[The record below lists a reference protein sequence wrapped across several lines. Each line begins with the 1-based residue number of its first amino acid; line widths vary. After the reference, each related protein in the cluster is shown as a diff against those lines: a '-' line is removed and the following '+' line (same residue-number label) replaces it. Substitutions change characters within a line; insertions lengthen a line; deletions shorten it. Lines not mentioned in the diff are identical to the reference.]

1 MNLRLFMLQP
11 GAALGLALAAS
22 PAAAAEQDVVV
33 RFAARVGGETLACG
47 KTFSGIGTTGAAV
60 TLQDFRVYIS
70 NLRLVDAKG
79 VETPVRIVPDG
90 RWQDDRTAL
99 LDFEDA
105 TGNCNGNAAV
115 NHQVRGKAAPGQYAG
130 LAFDL
135 GVPADLNH
143 QDTTRAGPPLNF
155 SALSWPWRAGYKFV
169 TIDIETSAPG
179 RPDASGF
186 SVHLGSTDCPG
197 GPLTAPPTSPCA
209 RQNRPTYRFAAFNP
223 ARQTVVFDL
232 AELLKATDVTINAPN
247 TAAGCMSGQTDD
259 DCAAIMPALGVPFRD
274 WTPTGQSWARVE

>member
-1 MNLRLFMLQP
+1 MSLRTFMFP
-11 GAALGLALAAS
+11 AGAALGLALAAA

-33 RFAARVGGETLACG
+33 RFAAKVGAAPLACG
-47 KTFSGIGTTGAAV
+47 KTYSGIGATGAAI
-60 TLQDFRVYIS
+60 TLQDFRVYVS

-79 VETPVRIVPDG
+79 GETPVRIASDG
-90 RWQDDRTAL
+90 RWQDDKTAL

-115 NHQVRGKAAPGQYAG
+115 NREVRGKAAPGRYVG
-130 LAFDL
+130 LVFDL
-135 GVPADLNH
+135 GVPADRNH

-155 SALSWPWRAGYKFV
+155 SALSWPWRAGYKFL

-179 RPDASGF
+179 RPNASGF
-186 SVHLGSTDCPG
+186 SIHLGSTDCPS

-209 RQNRPTYRFAAFNP
+209 RQNRPTYRFAAFDP
-223 ARQTVVFDL
+223 ARQSVVFDL
-232 AELLKATDVTINAPN
+232 AELLKATDVTTNAPN

-274 WTPTGQSWARVE
+274 LTPKDQSWARVE